1 MAALRLSIPLG
12 GDDDKNRQEF
22 VLRIHSI
29 ARWRQ
34 LLNVRPL
41 TKLTNAREQARTPPK
56 AAQQYRRLALVDRHQ
71 RMNEEQDQMS
81 EPESL
86 ELCGGPS
93 ASESGGVSN
102 TSRWSH
108 STGCLDDEEQSDCQD
123 DFEMARLEPKFQDRD
138 ILNKRMEALL
148 ILGGHKES
156 IPDRNYTGAHS
167 KAFEQIFRKEE
178 EEKYKREL
186 EHAHSDLN
194 SDFLGVT
201 NLPQTPSR
209 RLPTSGWPLLR
220 AIILSSL
227 DKESIRGFP
236 LAFDKQVYLLKLQE
250 FKDGRMMVVHARN
263 LNACSNAELVKRMAE
278 VEERGWRD
286 ILWVLDPKDGLPK
299 ELMTNRSSK
308 ELDWG
313 HLSMI

>member
-12 GDDDKNRQEF
+12 NDDNNRQEF

-29 ARWRQ
+29 GRWRQ
-34 LLNVRPL
+34 LLNVRRL
-41 TKLTNAREQARTPPK
+41 TRVTNAREQARTPPK
-56 AAQQYRRLALVDRHQ
+56 PAQQYRRLALVDRHQ

-93 ASESGGVSN
+93 ASESSDVSN

-108 STGCLDDEEQSDCQD
+108 STGSLDDEEQSDCQD
-123 DFEMARLEPKFQDRD
+123 DSGMARLDPKFEDRD
-138 ILNKRMEALL
+138 ILNNREEALL
-148 ILGGHKES
+148 FLGGHKES
-156 IPDRNYTGAHS
+156 IPDRNYTGAHT
-167 KAFEQIFRKEE
+167 KAFERIFRKEE
-178 EEKYKREL
+178 EERHKREL
-186 EHAHSDLN
+186 EHAHSDLH
-194 SDFLGVT
+194 SDSPGVT

-227 DKESIRGFP
+227 YKESVRDFP

-250 FKDGRMMVVHARN
+250 FKDGRTMVVDARN
-263 LNACSNAELVKRMAE
+263 LNACSNAELVKRMTE
-278 VEERGWRD
+278 VEQRGWRD
-286 ILWVLDPKDGLPK
+286 ILWVSDPKDGLPR
-299 ELMTNRSSK
+299 ELMTNRSAK
-308 ELDWG
+308 KLDWG
-313 HLSMI
+313 HKSMI